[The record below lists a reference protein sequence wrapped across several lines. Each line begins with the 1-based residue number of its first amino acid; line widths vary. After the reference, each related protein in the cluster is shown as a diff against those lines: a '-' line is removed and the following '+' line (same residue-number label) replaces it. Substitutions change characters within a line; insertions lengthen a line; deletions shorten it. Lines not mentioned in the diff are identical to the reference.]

1 MLAFD
6 CETTGLLRTTS
17 SRPIQLGW
25 VVLDAEGRETE
36 AREVLLKTV
45 EVVPPESSKIHK
57 ITTERLRSDGVDP
70 APALDEFLLAARQVL
85 AAGGLLVAHNAAF
98 DVEMVRR
105 ACADCGLQSIRT
117 NDVFC
122 TMTHST
128 ARCELPP
135 FRYGA
140 YKYPKLSELAESLE
154 LDYDAAALHGALAD
168 ARLTTRAYLKGVE
181 RMWFAASQP
190 IGSRA

>member
-1 MLAFD
+1 M
-6 CETTGLLRTTS
+6 
-17 SRPIQLGW
+17 
-25 VVLDAEGRETE
+25 LDAEGRETE

-45 EVVPPESSKIHK
+45 EVVPPESTKIHK

-70 APALDEFLLAARQVL
+70 APALAEFLLAARQVL

-98 DVEMVRR
+98 DVAMVRR
-105 ACADCGLQSIRT
+105 ACADCGLRQDAIRP

-128 ARCELPP
+128 AKCELPP
-135 FRYGA
+135 FRYGSF
-140 YKYPKLSELAESLE
+140 KWPKLTELAESLE

-168 ARLTTRAYLKGVE
+168 ARLTARAYLKGVE
-181 RMWFAASQP
+181 WMWW
-190 IGSRA
+190 R